1 MSGTPY
7 SLQNFC
13 LYPLCFSFSGDENT
27 QASGTGGS
35 IHALEKEMATHSGVL
50 AWRIPGMGKPGGL
63 PSMGTPVF
71 LPGESMDG
79 GAYGGIVHRMAE
91 SDTTEQLTLSLG
103 NKKITT
109 FLCYHHNKEILL
121 K

>member
-1 MSGTPY
+1 
-7 SLQNFC
+7 
-13 LYPLCFSFSGDENT
+13 
-27 QASGTGGS
+27 
-35 IHALEKEMATHSGVL
+35 
-50 AWRIPGMGKPGGL
+50 
-63 PSMGTPVF
+63 
-71 LPGESMDG
+71 MDG